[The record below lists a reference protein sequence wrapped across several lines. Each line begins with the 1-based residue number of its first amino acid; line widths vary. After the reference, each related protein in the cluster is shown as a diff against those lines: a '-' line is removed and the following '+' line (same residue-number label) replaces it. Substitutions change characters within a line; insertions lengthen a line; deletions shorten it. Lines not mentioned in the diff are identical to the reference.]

1 MSFTYYIV
9 SKYLDIVE
17 IDKIMERRGIWRKY
31 KKEDKEELSFFH
43 IDGGENMRN
52 KAYYSLVA
60 EMKNVLGDRKR
71 EIIRKVFMVLLPIS
85 GWRSS

>member
-9 SKYLDIVE
+9 SKYLDIPEV
-17 IDKIMERRGIWRKY
+17 DKIMERRGIWRKY

-52 KAYYSLVA
+52 KQY
-60 EMKNVLGDRKR
+60 
-71 EIIRKVFMVLLPIS
+71 
-85 GWRSS
+85 